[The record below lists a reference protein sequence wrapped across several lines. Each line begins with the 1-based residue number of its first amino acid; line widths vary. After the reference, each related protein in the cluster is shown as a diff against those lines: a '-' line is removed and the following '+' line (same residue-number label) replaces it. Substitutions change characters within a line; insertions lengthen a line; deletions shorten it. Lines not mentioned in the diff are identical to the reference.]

1 MKLHPK
7 GYCAQFVSVIVLS
20 TATAV
25 SIPVLAAEGLS
36 IEEIVVTARK
46 REESVQD
53 VPLAMTALKV
63 QLQDST
69 VRNLADLDGYMP
81 NMQIGENSGRAR
93 GTAISIRG
101 VNASEFTDKSH
112 DSPIAVSL
120 DGVFFGTNSG
130 RNVENFDLERIEVLR
145 GPQGTLFGKNTVG
158 GVINVIRTKPTGEL
172 GGKVRL
178 TMGED
183 GQQEIRALLNF
194 PVTETLAAK
203 VFYTDLAY
211 DGYMKN
217 TFLGTDGPEKD
228 YQNFG
233 LTLFWTP
240 SDRFDALLTVERY
253 EDDSDLGAFAN
264 YNVAPGQLPAPPAGS
279 LAQDLSGGTLSCAVY
294 GFCRNDPNS
303 ITDEYDTNTTN
314 PGQYRNDVISLNM
327 NYQINDNLNI
337 VSVSAWHDTPYEDY
351 ENELDGSA
359 DEGILIDND
368 NVYEQFT
375 QEIRLEGTYGKLDFV
390 AGFYYLDTEYDQY
403 WDTHE
408 NFWARI
414 LPDLVNNTPLA
425 PGFGFVELC
434 LTGGL
439 GNIKCDQG
447 VPFGG
452 PGLGEKFVQKLW
464 QGQETQSTAFF
475 LHADYQLNEKWM
487 LTAGV
492 RYTDEEKDFHGG
504 QAYMTP
510 LSRNHIWNFDVDYD
524 DRAGISHLSND
535 WQETSIKLGLSYH
548 YSEDI
553 MFFGSYS
560 EAFKSGGFF
569 GRNQNTGDFERNQY
583 EPEFAESYEIGMKG
597 QFFENRVQFNTS
609 VFYNNF
615 EDKQD
620 SNVVLDPTTQTV
632 ATVWENIGGIDYTG
646 VDMELQWIVSENLE
660 IFATAG
666 WLDAEYDGFLSHN
679 FVPVDQQATT
689 PKQNVDFLTPKRA
702 PETTF
707 GFGGTYTAQVGPGEL
722 ALHMKWNFIDDLETS
737 TYNTPGT
744 DADAVDYLNVTASY
758 SWEKWKV
765 SVYGN
770 NLGDEQLEVPQFLV
784 LPFFAWSSVTPG
796 RQYAAEIEY
805 VF

>member
-1 MKLHPK
+1 MSNIRK
-7 GYCAQFVSVIVLS
+7 VLGIAAVPFLF
-20 TATAV
+20 TASAI
-25 SIPVLAAEGLS
+25 SIPAIAEEDRQLV

-46 REESVQD
+46 KEESVQD
-53 VPLAMTALKV
+53 VPIARTALKV

-81 NMQIGENSGRAR
+81 NMTIGENSGRAR
-93 GTAISIRG
+93 GSAISIRG

-130 RNVENFDLERIEVLR
+130 RIVENFDLERIEVLR
-145 GPQGTLFGKNTVG
+145 GPQGTVFGKNTVG
-158 GVINVIRTKPTGEL
+158 GVINVIRSKPTGEL
-172 GGKVRL
+172 GGKVRV

-194 PVTETLAAK
+194 PITDTLAAK
-203 VFYTDLAY
+203 VYYTDLAY
-211 DGYMKN
+211 DGYMNN
-217 TFLGTDGPEKD
+217 TFLHTDGPEKD
-228 YQNFG
+228 YQNYG
-233 LTLFWTP
+233 IALAWTP
-240 SDRFDALLTVERY
+240 TDRFDATLTIERFQD
-253 EDDSDLGAFAN
+253 ESDLGAFSN
-264 YNVAPGQLPAPPAGS
+264 YNVPPGLIPPPPPGS

-294 GFCRNDPNS
+294 GFCRLDPDK

-314 PGQYRNDVISLNM
+314 PGDYRNDTYTLNM
-327 NYQINDNLNI
+327 NYTINDNLTL
-337 VSVSAWHDTPYEDY
+337 VSVTGYHDTPYEDY

-359 DEGILIDND
+359 DEAINIDND

-375 QEIRLEGTYGKLDFV
+375 QEIRLEGRYGDLDFV
-390 AGFYYLDTEYDQY
+390 AGVYYLDSEYDQY

-414 LPDLVNNTPLA
+414 LPGLVNNDPIA

-447 VPFGG
+447 LPFGG

-464 QGQETQSTAFF
+464 QGQETSSLAFF
-475 LHADYQLNEKWM
+475 FNMDYAFNEKWVG
-487 LTAGV
+487 TFGI

-504 QAYMTP
+504 QAYMAP
-510 LSRNHIWNFDVDYD
+510 LSRVDVWNFDVDYD

-535 WQETSIKLGLSYH
+535 WRETSIKLGLAYH
-548 YSEDI
+548 YSDDI

-569 GRNQNTGDFERNQY
+569 GRNQNTGDFENNQY

-609 VFYNNF
+609 IFYNNF

-646 VDMELQWIVSENLE
+646 IDMELRWIANENLE

-679 FVPVDQQATT
+679 FVPVNEQAST
-689 PKQNVDFLTPKRA
+689 PKQNVDFLTPKNA
-702 PETTF
+702 PDTTY
-707 GFGGTYTAQVGPGEL
+707 GFGGTYAAQVGPGEL
-722 ALHMKWNFIDDLETS
+722 SLHLKWNYIDDIETS

-744 DADAVDYLNVTASY
+744 GREAVDFINAALSY
-758 SWEKWKV
+758 SWENWKF
-765 SVYGN
+765 SIYGN
-770 NLGDEQLEVPQFLV
+770 NLGDEQFETPLFVV
-784 LPFFAWSSVTPG
+784 LPFFAWSSVSQG
-796 RQYAAEIEY
+796 RQYAAEIE
-805 VF
+805 VQF